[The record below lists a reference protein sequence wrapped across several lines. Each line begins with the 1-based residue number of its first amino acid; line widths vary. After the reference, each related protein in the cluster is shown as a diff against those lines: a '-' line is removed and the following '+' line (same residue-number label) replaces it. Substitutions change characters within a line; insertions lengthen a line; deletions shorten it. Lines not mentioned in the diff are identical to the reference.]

1 MARITIGT
9 LALPPNMYLSLA
21 PWLKIWSMQTPK
33 KSTNISSA
41 TGRSPV
47 AAAPTAAPMY
57 PDSEIGVSSTRSRP
71 KRWTRPLVTPST
83 PPQASSCSNPGT
95 VAPPATSSPMS
106 TTSGSRSISTA
117 SASLTASRKVSV
129 RVATDMATPPLPVGD
144 VDVGERVLGLGLG
157 AALGERDRLVDRG
170 LGGRVALL
178 DLLGG
183 QQAALLRLLGEEGE
197 RVVLAVGGRLLGGP
211 VGDLVALEVAEVAP
225 GLRLDQAGAVA
236 PAGPGH
242 RLLRHLVHG
251 DHVVAVDRDAGDV
264 VGGGAVGDVA
274 RRAVVADRG
283 GLGEAVVLRPEDHR
297 ALPDRRQ
304 VHALVGGALLGRA
317 VAEEAGA
324 HRAGAL
330 ALGGEPRPAG
340 QRRAAADDAV
350 GAEHA
355 AGDVGDV
362 HRAAL
367 ALAGAVDAAE
377 QLGHHRA
384 QLHARAAAAG
394 GAAVP
399 SGDEVLVPEV
409 GADTHRDRLLT
420 GVQVHE
426 PGDLAVGEQL
436 RHAFLE
442 GSDGHHAVVEPEGLV
457 LGELHGVLPSVDLD
471 NPGTT
476 QKPTLASRPSHEFV
490 PGR

>member
-1 MARITIGT
+1 MVRITIGT
-9 LALPPNMYLSLA
+9 RALPPNMYRSFA

-71 KRWTRPLVTPST
+71 KRCTRPLVTPST

-95 VAPPATSSPMS
+95 VAPPATSSPIS

-129 RVATDMATPPLPVGD
+129 RVATDMLTSLPVGD
-144 VDVGERVLGLGLG
+144 VDVVERVLWLGLG

-170 LGGRVALL
+170 LGGHVKLL

-183 QQAALLRLLGEEGE
+183 QQAPLLRLLGEEGE
-197 RVVLAVGGRLLGGP
+197 
-211 VGDLVALEVAEVAP
+211 LVALEVAEVAP

-242 RLLRHLVHG
+242 RLLRRLVHG

-264 VGGGAVGDVA
+264 VGGGTVGDAA
-274 RRAVVADRG
+274 RREVVADRG
-283 GLGEAVVLRPEDHR
+283 GLGEAVVLGHEDHR
-297 ALPDRRQ
+297 ELPDRRQ

-324 HRAGAL
+324 HRAAAL
-330 ALGGEPRPAG
+330 ALGGEPGPAG
-340 QRRAAADDAV
+340 QRRAAPDDAV

-367 ALAGAVDAAE
+367 ALAGAVDPAE

-384 QLHARAAAAG
+384 ELDALGDAVAV
-394 GAAVP
+394 AAVGR
-399 SGDEVLVPEV
+399 GDEVPVFEV
-409 GADTHRDRLLT
+409 GADADGDRLLT
-420 GVQVHE
+420 GVEVDE
-426 PGDLAVGEQL
+426 PGDEPVGEQL
-436 RHAFLE
+436 RHPFLE
-442 GSDGHHAVVEPEGLV
+442 GSDGHHPVVEPEGLV
-457 LGELHGVLPSVDLD
+457 LGQLHRVLPEPGQSRHARSLRWRRGRVTGPSPAERHSNQGVRRPTCDL
-471 NPGTT
+471 PGC
-476 QKPTLASRPSHEFV
+476 AY
-490 PGR
+490 

>member
-1 MARITIGT
+1 MVRITIGT
-9 LALPPNMYLSLA
+9 RALPPNMYRSFA

-71 KRWTRPLVTPST
+71 KRCTRPLVTPST

-95 VAPPATSSPMS
+95 VAPPGTSSPIS

-129 RVATDMATPPLPVGD
+129 RVATDMLTSLSVGD
-144 VDVGERVLGLGLG
+144 VDVVERVIWLGLG

-170 LGGRVALL
+170 LGGHVKLL

-183 QQAALLRLLGEEGE
+183 QQAPLLRLLGEEGE

-225 GLRLDQAGAVA
+225 GLRLDQARAFA
-236 PAGPGH
+236 AAGPGH
-242 RLLRHLVHG
+242 RLPRRFVHG

-283 GLGEAVVLRPEDHR
+283 GLGEAVVLGDEDHR
-297 ALPDRRQ
+297 QLPDRGQ

-317 VAEEAGA
+317 VAEEARA

-330 ALGGEPRPAG
+330 PLGGEPGPAR
-340 QRRAAADDAV
+340 QRRAAPDDAV
-350 GAEHA
+350 G
-355 AGDVGDV
+355 D
-362 HRAAL
+362 
-367 ALAGAVDAAE
+367 AV
-377 QLGHHRA
+377 
-384 QLHARAAAAG
+384 
-394 GAAVP
+394 AVP
-399 SGDEVLVPEV
+399 TVGRGDEVLVPEV

-457 LGELHGVLPSVDLD
+457 LGELHGVLPSADLD